1 MNPDKKTT
9 VLPRPRAPTPFILP
23 RLPSPSLPTNYSQN
37 KFIPLTPYPP
47 TPTTSPIT
55 RPTYSVLAKLQGLPP
70 SPNPYNR
77 SPSTASSSS
86 NKTEFHINP
95 NTQVIK
101 ILETIEEQKLNQ
113 GFAVLLNY
121 LFPKETYF
129 YKNDFQTRSYYE
141 AILIDSRSVQI
152 RHNYNENKPEEI
164 GFSKVKIIKVITLE
178 EWGSR
183 PCIYKTLSCYP
194 DYPAYNYYDYMEA
207 WDKAFLLKAHFH
219 TWFFHFAEEFSL
231 NYPKWFV
238 KWFKSMGQIPESFPI
253 KVLEGYNQYKN
264 MFLQEGVPSFEYTL
278 QFSAIFKLP
287 WILSFT
293 HKKKEAEGTSPPLLI
308 RQFSVKW
315 WKQIKEDQANK
326 EAVTKYYNSLTQE
339 TPSTS
344 IIRPNSV
351 SKLSKS
357 NKELAQ
363 KIKDCDDDEEFARLM
378 NQIRN
383 SPTPSEDLFQDSQD
397 PYDSIDL
404 L

>member
-1 MNPDKKTT
+1 MPS
-9 VLPRPRAPTPFILP
+9 PSSPILP

-113 GFAVLLNY
+113 G
-121 LFPKETYF
+121 
-129 YKNDFQTRSYYE
+129 
-141 AILIDSRSVQI
+141 RSVQI